1 MKGKFKEE
9 LKAATIAISFLAMF
23 FIGTVLFVF
32 IEDALSLFDSWN
44 NKEKVLTNFII
55 CVFIVLYIFF
65 LFKIS
70 ASLSYKLVDRIFK
83 NVNTK

>member
-44 NKEKVLTNFII
+44 NKEWVLTNFII
-55 CVFIVLYIFF
+55 CVVIVLYIFF
-65 LFKIS
+65 LFKFS
-70 ASLSYKLVDRIFK
+70 AYLSYKLVDRVFR
-83 NVNTK
+83 T